1 MSAVMTE
8 NWLPRHR
15 ITVDEYYKMAEVGIL
30 DEDSRVELIEG
41 EIIDMTPIGAPHVS
55 VVNRLTR
62 LFVLA
67 TGESAIIQPQ
77 GSIRLSNFTAQQ
89 PDLVVLKPRDDFY
102 ASRLANAGDILLIV
116 EVSDSSL
123 RYDRDIKVP
132 LYARYG
138 VAEVWIMDLVNGC
151 AHFFRDLADGTYQQT
166 SSIAQPGMTPI
177 PALTGVTVNLTGVV
191 GDAA

>member
-8 NWLPRHR
+8 NWLSRHR

-41 EIIDMTPIGAPHVS
+41 EIIDMAPIGLPHLS
-55 VVNRLTR
+55 VVDRLNR

-67 TGESAIIQPQ
+67 TGESAIVRIQ
-77 GSIRLSNFTAQQ
+77 GTIRLSDFTAPQ
-89 PDLVVLKPRDDFY
+89 PDLVLLKPRDDFY
-102 ASRLANAGDILLIV
+102 ATRLANAGDILLII

-123 RYDRDIKVP
+123 RYDRHIKVP

-138 VAEVWIMDLVNGC
+138 VSEVWIMDLVNGC
-151 AHFFRDLADGTYQQT
+151 AHFFRDLVNGTYQQT
-166 SSIAQPGMTPI
+166 SSTARPGITPI
-177 PALTGVTVNLTGVV
+177 PGLTGVTVNLAEVV
-191 GDAA
+191 GSTA